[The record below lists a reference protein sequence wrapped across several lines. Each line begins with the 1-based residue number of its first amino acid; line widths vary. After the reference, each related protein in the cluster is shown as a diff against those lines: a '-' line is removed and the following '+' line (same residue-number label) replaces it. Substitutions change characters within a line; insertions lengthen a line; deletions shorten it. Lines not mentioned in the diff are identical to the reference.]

1 MLRQKGYDSECVE
14 NGLEA
19 VVITEKKEYDLILMV
34 STLLYPHPLLFHL
47 SFQGLPR
54 AFTRVFRF
62 LSCLQ
67 QILCIAIAENA

>member
-34 STLLYPHPLLFHL
+34 STLLYPHPLCL
-47 SFQGLPR
+47 SPFISGSP
-54 AFTRVFRF
+54 
-62 LSCLQ
+62 
-67 QILCIAIAENA
+67 